1 GLGICRGLLRAGAT
15 VIASST
21 SRQTLAQ
28 VRERFGDP
36 ENLVTVLGTMQPEG
50 AALLVQEVLGLPEL
64 RGRQLNH
71 VVAHTSVRWWAKG
84 DGSSD
89 DPLGD
94 SSSDELQLRRVVEK
108 LPLMSMSTRTFMCHS
123 SRLACMHHAAAAAL
137 VPHLQKVPGASYTF
151 VNGGHSQRRLAIDQ
165 VNVHSVWGLA
175 AALREE
181 LWENPVRVEV
191 ASWTTREPM
200 RRVHMLALRCFC
212 AQQAGRSVL
221 ELQLNLEIDRLA
233 KPRELDPRP
242 TPLSHDIGTIC
253 AGMAANAK
261 GWRHGGLHELNS
273 NWDILMMKTR
283 YPSEEVYDFQ

>member
-181 LWENPVRVEV
+181 LWENPVRVE
-191 ASWTTREPM
+191 
-200 RRVHMLALRCFC
+200 
-212 AQQAGRSVL
+212 

-233 KPRELDPRP
+233 KERELDPRP